1 MSTSSSPRSARS
13 CCSATLTMPSAAS
26 ACEPTGSFS
35 PGMPNS
41 ISPPMPASAASC
53 AALRSESRVCWTT
66 PGIDEIGTGSSMPCL
81 TNTGSTK
88 SAGASRVCAVSRR
101 SAGVDRSRRP
111 RANPDVAPPTVTV
124 PRLPPRPGAAAANSA
139 SASTSGRDGRG
150 LRLHVD
156 PQPELLRAGRG
167 GRADHRDDGLGV
179 RLAGDADQV
188 AHRARRGEAHRVEPA
203 ALDRLA
209 HRRRRRRRPHGP
221 VGGDVVDLPAALDQA
236 GGQGLGG
243 DVGARQQHPVDR
255 VEHVVVRREVG
266 QQALAGLLAGGHAAP
281 ARCRRRAR
289 PAAVC
294 SPTQATFT
302 PANARA
308 SRPSSANFSRTAFTA
323 LTEVN
328 TIQP

>member
-13 CCSATLTMPSAAS
+13 CCSATLTIPSAAS

-53 AALRSESRVCWTT
+53 AAFRSESSVCWTT
-66 PGIDEIGTGSSMPCL
+66 PGIERIAHRGVDALLDEDRQHEVRRRQPGLRGQPPQRGRRPEPTPAREARVDPPVTCPRRPPTRAATGRTRPARRPAAP
-81 TNTGSTK
+81 T
-88 SAGASRVCAVSRR
+88 AAVSGCT
-101 SAGVDRSRRP
+101 STRRP
-111 RANPDVAPPTVTV
+111 
-124 PRLPPRPGAAAANSA
+124 NSC
-139 SASTSGRDGRG
+139 G
-150 LRLHVD
+150 
-156 PQPELLRAGRG
+156 AGRG
-167 GRADHRDDGLGV
+167 RRADHGDDGLGV

-188 AHRARRGEAHRVEPA
+188 AHGARRGEADRVEAA

-209 HRRRRRRRPHGP
+209 HRRGRRGRPHGA
-221 VGGDVVDLPAALDQA
+221 VGGDVVDLPAALLEP
-236 GGQGLGG
+236 GGERLGG

-255 VEHVVVRREVG
+255 VEDVVVGREVG
-266 QQALAGLLAGGHAAP
+266 QQALAGLLARRAP
-281 ARCRRRAR
+281 APGTMPKAR
-289 PAAVC
+289 TASAVC
-294 SPTQATFT
+294 SPTQATLT

-308 SRPSSANFSRTAFTA
+308 SRPSSVNFSRTAFTA